1 MSLGP
6 NVPLANDTAAIVIEK
21 TTPATPT
28 IDPAIIDKT
37 TRAVSVSIG
46 WKPKRP
52 ELMSLAEL
60 WSIPI
65 VTNARPMDASK
76 NATGMHQ

>member
-1 MSLGP
+1 MNLGP
-6 NVPLANDTAAIVIEK
+6 NVPLANDTATIVIEK
-21 TTPATPT
+21 TTPTTPT
-28 IDPAIIDKT
+28 IDPAIIAKT